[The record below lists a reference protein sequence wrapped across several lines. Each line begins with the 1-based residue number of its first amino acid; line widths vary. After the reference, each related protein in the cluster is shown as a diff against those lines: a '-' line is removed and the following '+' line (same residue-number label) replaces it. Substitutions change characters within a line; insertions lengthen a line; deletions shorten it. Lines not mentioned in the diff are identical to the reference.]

1 MERLDFR
8 AAMAQADRAV
18 EADRER
24 LRRLVKASR
33 QEAVTNAEHLAAR
46 IQSMARADHYEGLL
60 GLAEDPDTEPLL
72 ALIAPEIRRG
82 ARLHLDGALR
92 RQKRFRAAARRHM
105 RAAAEALVL
114 FDTRTARSEI
124 AKVEIRWLTASQR
137 VELDTLRAQAER
149 VAAERLDLESRTA
162 EVLREHISENPVKP
176 PRRGRA
182 TPRRSSSR
190 QAKENPIEPTER
202 EQAGGSAP
210 DGEGSA
216 QAGCLGS
223 ALAILGALAVP
234 LILLIT

>member
-1 MERLDFR
+1 MDFR
-8 AAMAQADRAV
+8 AALARADRAV

-24 LRRLVKASR
+24 LRRLVKARR
-33 QEAVTNAEHLAAR
+33 QEAVTRAEHLAAR

-72 ALIAPEIRRG
+72 GLIAPEIRRG

-105 RAAAEALVL
+105 KDASEALVL

-124 AKVEIRWLTASQR
+124 AKVEVRWLTASQR
-137 VELDTLRAQAER
+137 EELDTLRAQAER

-176 PRRGRA
+176 PKRGRA
-182 TPRRSSSR
+182 TPRPPRSR
-190 QAKENPIEPTER
+190 QAKENPIEPPER
-202 EQAGGSAP
+202 EQAGTSAP

-216 QAGCLGS
+216 RAGCLGS
-223 ALAILGALAVP
+223 ALVILGALALPFV
-234 LILLIT
+234 LLIT